1 MKSKILLI
9 LSITI
14 SVLTLNGCGGF
25 SKKTM
30 QSDIRKAE
38 NSSKRSLIVVNNL
51 SDKAVKSC
59 ELFTLKGESIT
70 NQENLEGDRS
80 SIVFY
85 NFDSKNIYK
94 NIDNFKIVLIDK
106 YGFKYEKQF
115 SIKKNDP
122 TVIQI
127 DTNDRM
133 KQPMDTKRKIEK
145 FLDGRKI

>member
-1 MKSKILLI
+1 
-9 LSITI
+9 
-14 SVLTLNGCGGF
+14 
-25 SKKTM
+25 M

-59 ELFTLKGESIT
+59 ELFTLNGESIT

-94 NIDNFKIVLIDK
+94 NTDNFKIVLIDK

-115 SIKKNDP
+115 SIKKNGP

>member
-14 SVLTLNGCGGF
+14 STLALTNCGF

-59 ELFTLKGESIT
+59 EIFTINGESIA

-80 SIVFY
+80 NIVFY
-85 NFDSKNIYK
+85 NFDPKNIYK

-115 SIKKNDP
+115 SLKKMGS
-122 TVIQI
+122 TVIEI
-127 DTNDRM
+127 GSNDRI
-133 KQPMDTKRKIEK
+133 KQSMDTKRKIEK

>member
-1 MKSKILLI
+1 MWRL
-9 LSITI
+9 
-14 SVLTLNGCGGF
+14 F
-25 SKKTM
+25 KKTM

-59 ELFTLKGESIT
+59 ELFTLNGESIT

-94 NIDNFKIVLIDK
+94 NTDNFKIVLIDK

-115 SIKKNDP
+115 SIKKNGP

>member
-9 LSITI
+9 LSITVSI
-14 SVLTLNGCGGF
+14 LLLNGCGF

-38 NSSKRSLIVVNNL
+38 TSSKRSLIVVNNL

-59 ELFTLKGESIT
+59 EIFTINGESIT

-85 NFDSKNIYK
+85 NFDPKNIYK
-94 NIDNFKIVLIDK
+94 NVDNFKIVLIDK

-115 SIKKNDP
+115 LIKKNGP
-122 TVIQI
+122 TIIQI
-127 DTNDRM
+127 DSNARI
-133 KQPMDTKRKIEK
+133 KQSMDTKRKIEK